1 MPHHFAIHRRPDWRT
16 ILLNIGTFL
25 CIGGGLFAVSTPALG
40 GTVFGLGL
48 LALLGAG
55 VE

>member
-16 ILLNIGTFL
+16 ILLRIGSCL
-25 CIGGGLFAVSTPALG
+25 CIGGGIVAVSTPALG
-40 GTVFGLGL
+40 GTVFALGL
-48 LALLGAG
+48 LALVGAS